1 MLLTKRLEYFKQ
13 KFENE
18 ENRKRWR
25 VFYQDEFDDEKIDG
39 NTVYFV
45 ITGEEEN
52 KKQKTVDFSIFYSKS
67 SSRYELLNFR
77 NEVKD
82 FLKYLKENFET
93 NNFYNIDNSYK
104 IEYSTITDRGG
115 IRVAEI
121 QCTYDCTR
129 DILDEENIEKE
140 LKKMEI
146 LKTMAATTGGKGV
159 MHEGF
164 CCEDDTRFTRE
175 WFSWANAMYAELFL
189 DCMGYRLEK

>member
-1 MLLTKRLEYFKQ
+1 MLLTKRLKYFKQ

-45 ITGEEEN
+45 ITREEEN

-93 NNFYNIDNSYK
+93 SNFYCIDNSYR

-129 DILDEENIEKE
+129 DILDEENIEE
-140 LKKMEI
+140 NLKKMEI
-146 LKTMAATTGGKGV
+146 LKDKYILN
-159 MHEGF
+159 E
-164 CCEDDTRFTRE
+164 
-175 WFSWANAMYAELFL
+175 
-189 DCMGYRLEK
+189 

>member
-1 MLLTKRLEYFKQ
+1 M
-13 KFENE
+13 
-18 ENRKRWR
+18 
-25 VFYQDEFDDEKIDG
+25 
-39 NTVYFV
+39 
-45 ITGEEEN
+45 
-52 KKQKTVDFSIFYSKS
+52 
-67 SSRYELLNFR
+67 LNFR

-129 DILDEENIEKE
+129 DILDEENIEEE

-146 LKTMAATTGGKGV
+146 LKDKYILN
-159 MHEGF
+159 E
-164 CCEDDTRFTRE
+164 
-175 WFSWANAMYAELFL
+175 
-189 DCMGYRLEK
+189 

>member
-146 LKTMAATTGGKGV
+146 LKDKYILN
-159 MHEGF
+159 E
-164 CCEDDTRFTRE
+164 
-175 WFSWANAMYAELFL
+175 
-189 DCMGYRLEK
+189 

>member
-25 VFYQDEFDDEKIDG
+25 VFYQDEFDYEKIDG

-45 ITGEEEN
+45 ITREEEN

-93 NNFYNIDNSYK
+93 SNFYCIDNSYR

-129 DILDEENIEKE
+129 DILDEENIEE
-140 LKKMEI
+140 NLKKMEI
-146 LKTMAATTGGKGV
+146 LKDKYILN
-159 MHEGF
+159 E
-164 CCEDDTRFTRE
+164 
-175 WFSWANAMYAELFL
+175 
-189 DCMGYRLEK
+189 

>member
-45 ITGEEEN
+45 ITREEEN

-77 NEVKD
+77 NEVKYI
-82 FLKYLKENFET
+82 L
-93 NNFYNIDNSYK
+93 FY
-104 IEYSTITDRGG
+104 
-115 IRVAEI
+115 
-121 QCTYDCTR
+121 
-129 DILDEENIEKE
+129 
-140 LKKMEI
+140 
-146 LKTMAATTGGKGV
+146 
-159 MHEGF
+159 
-164 CCEDDTRFTRE
+164 
-175 WFSWANAMYAELFL
+175 
-189 DCMGYRLEK
+189 